1 LPRPQFAVPH
11 ASIWKLL
18 IRLKDGGYRA

>member
-1 LPRPQFAVPH
+1 LPRPRFAVPH

-18 IRLKDGGYRA
+18 IRLKDGGHRA